1 MKYKGFNINTFKY
14 TYYLKH
20 MIDTIYF
27 NLFYNIKIRS

>member
-1 MKYKGFNINTFKY
+1 MKYKGFNTFKY